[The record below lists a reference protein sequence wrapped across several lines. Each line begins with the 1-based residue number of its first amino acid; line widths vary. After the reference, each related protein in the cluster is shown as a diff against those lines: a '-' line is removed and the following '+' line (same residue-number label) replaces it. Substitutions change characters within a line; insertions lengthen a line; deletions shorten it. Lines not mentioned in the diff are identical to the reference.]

1 MSQSK
6 QNSSGNDGNTDDSTM
21 IKSSS
26 SSLSKM
32 TPEEAIEYLGQ
43 KYADRF
49 TMNDPL
55 FVESLDRQISVPPI
69 EINYIGRIK
78 RYRNNPNHNYNRRDY
93 NR

>member
-6 QNSSGNDGNTDDSTM
+6 QNSSGENSTDDST
-21 IKSSS
+21 IK

-32 TPEEAIEYLGQ
+32 TTEEAIEYLGE
-43 KYADRF
+43 KYATRF

-55 FVESLDRQISVPPI
+55 FVEAVNRQISVPPI

>member
-1 MSQSK
+1 MSKSK
-6 QNSSGNDGNTDDSTM
+6 ENSSSENYTDDST
-21 IKSSS
+21 IK

-32 TPEEAIEYLGQ
+32 TTEEAIEYLSQ
-43 KYADRF
+43 KYTTRF

-55 FVESLDRQISVPPI
+55 FVEALNRQISVPPI

-78 RYRNNPNHNYNRRDY
+78 RYRNNPNYNYNNRKDY